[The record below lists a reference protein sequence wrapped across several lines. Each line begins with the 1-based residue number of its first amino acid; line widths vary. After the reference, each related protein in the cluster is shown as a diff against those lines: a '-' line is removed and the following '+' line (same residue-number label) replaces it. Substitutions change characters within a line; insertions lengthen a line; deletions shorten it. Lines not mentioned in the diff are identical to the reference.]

1 MIPERM
7 SAVLL
12 TGISGLEMLD
22 YRDDVPVPRPRAGE
36 VLVNVTAAGMNNTDV
51 NTRTGWY
58 NASIDSGTTEG
69 GAAGFGVAGDGMGDW
84 SGDIELPRIQGA
96 DAVGRIASVGDGVSP
111 QRIGERVVCDP
122 YIRDPDDVT
131 GLDSAG
137 FLGADYDGGFAQFVR
152 VPADNAIRISDS
164 VTLDDAAIATLPCSG
179 GTAMNMLLMA
189 RVGAG
194 DRMLVT
200 GASGGVGSFLIQ
212 LGCWLGAEI
221 IAVASASTRDA
232 VLALGAAAVVEREAD
247 QHAAAAL
254 AAGSG
259 GRYSVIADLVGG
271 DRFAEYLS
279 LLGRGGRYVTAG
291 AIAGPIVR
299 LDLRTLYLK
308 NLEFYGSTVFR
319 RETFPTLM
327 HALESGVLDPPVG
340 GCWPLARIRDAQ
352 RAFLQKQHVGSLV
365 LLPEPVQGDPP

>member
-1 MIPERM
+1 MIPEKM

-12 TGISGLEMLD
+12 TGIGGVEMLD
-22 YRDDVPVPRPRAGE
+22 YREDVAVPVPRTGE
-36 VLVNVTAAGMNNTDV
+36 VLVNVTAAGMNNTDI

-58 NASIDSGTTEG
+58 NASIEAGTTEG
-69 GAAGFGVAGDGMGDW
+69 GATGFGIANDGMGDW

-96 DAVGRIASVGDGVSP
+96 DAVGCIAAVGDGVSP

-122 YIRDPDDVT
+122 YLRNPDDAA
-131 GLDSAG
+131 GLDSAA
-137 FLGADYDGGFAQFVR
+137 FLGADHDGGFAQFVR
-152 VPADNAIRISDS
+152 VPAENAIRVPDS

-189 RVGAG
+189 QVGEG
-194 DRMLVT
+194 DRLLVT
-200 GASGGVGSFLIQ
+200 GASGGVGTFLIQ
-212 LGCWLGAEI
+212 LGRWFGAEVV
-221 IAVASASTRDA
+221 AVASSTKRDA
-232 VLALGAAAVVEREAD
+232 VLALGAAAVIEREANE
-247 QHAAAAL
+247 HAPAAR

-259 GRYSVIADLVGG
+259 GRFSVIADVVGG

-319 RETFPTLM
+319 RDTFPTLM
-327 HALESGVLDPPVG
+327 RALEAGALDPQVG
-340 GCWPLARIRDAQ
+340 GRWPLAGIRDAQ
-352 RAFLQKQHVGSLV
+352 KAFLHKRHVGSLV
-365 LLPEPVQGDPP
+365 LLPPPIAGD